1 MPEPIVLAALL
12 FAAFVHGALGFGF
25 PLVATPLLALMMDL
39 RAAILLTLV
48 PTICINLVSIVGERH
63 WREALRRF
71 WPIPTFTI
79 VGSLIGT
86 QLLLALDPEPFRL
99 LLALVLV
106 AYLLADR
113 LHGVD
118 RERRVPGWG
127 LALLGLGLGLMA
139 GVVNVFAPAIIVF
152 ALYTRMRP
160 ELMVAAF
167 NLSFLT
173 SKAGQL
179 IGFASGGALDMAIVR
194 QALWAL
200 PLLLAVLWLGIRLR
214 RRIRPEGYRRVL
226 RVGLWVMALALI
238 WSSVQAWLGGEK
250 ETVVAS
256 AMSSRLE
263 LASESFPYLQHP
275 FRDHIRPILRR
286 PDPA

>member
-1 MPEPIVLAALL
+1 MPEPLTLAVLL
-12 FAAFVHGALGFGF
+12 FAAFIHGALGFGF
-25 PLVATPLLALMMDL
+25 PLVATPLLVLMMDL
-39 RAAILLTLV
+39 RVAIALTLV
-48 PTICINLVSIVGERH
+48 PTICINLVSIAGERH

-113 LHGVD
+113 LHGVE

-139 GVVNVFAPAIIVF
+139 GVVNIFAPAIIVF

-167 NLSFLT
+167 NLSFVT
-173 SKAGQL
+173 SKSGQL
-179 IGFASGGALDMAIVR
+179 IGFAAGGALDGAIVA

-200 PLLLAVLWLGIRLR
+200 PLVLGVLWLGIRLR
-214 RRIRPEGYRRVL
+214 RRIKPDGYRRVL
-226 RVGLWVMALALI
+226 RGGLWLMALALL
-238 WSSVQAWLGGEK
+238 WSSARTWLG
-250 ETVVAS
+250 
-256 AMSSRLE
+256 
-263 LASESFPYLQHP
+263 LA
-275 FRDHIRPILRR
+275 
-286 PDPA
+286 